1 MLDWIKV
8 IISPRLT
15 LKIPKEDH
23 HCFQNFVAVTCDFLW
38 SSSNKAYHKDL
49 SFIGRENFKSFIGT
63 YDGLEIYFQTN

>member
-49 SFIGRENFKSFIGT
+49 SFDALILVGKILKVS
-63 YDGLEIYFQTN
+63 

>member
-49 SFIGRENFKSFIGT
+49 SFDALILAGKILKVS
-63 YDGLEIYFQTN
+63 